1 MRRAEEW
8 AKDKKAVTIIPS
20 TWQKAL
26 GSLKP
31 FDGIYFDTLMPPMI
45 PFLQHAPSILKKNGV
60 FLYFQ
65 YMVQLQNIEVMIRD
79 DLEFGIEYHAFD
91 EIPDNKYYRLNEKN
105 ADGRYVAPLFLFRKR

>member
-1 MRRAEEW
+1 MGSVEVIPISLPRQTARFVKTTIPIYEKAEKW
-8 AKDKKAVTIIPS
+8 
-20 TWQKAL
+20 
-26 GSLKP
+26 
-31 FDGIYFDTLMPPMI
+31 MPPMI

-91 EIPDNKYYRLNEKN
+91 EIPDNKYYRLNVMKLQ
-105 ADGRYVAPLFLFRKR
+105 RYMSGKRR